1 MKSEEIEVKVERGV
15 LWVGTEAYPLR
26 NIARARTVRL
36 VPNRAW
42 AIRRFVVAIV
52 LCALLGIAGAAALR
66 LANRQSTTSAYHL
79 LHNGGTAAIVV
90 AIVLAGIAIALLFVR
105 MSRQT
110 FYALVIETAGTPRG
124 VLVSTKQAELNGLVH
139 TIMEAIHNP
148 AAPTY
153 HNHFLSYD
161 MRGAQG
167 VQIGDGNRQDNA
179 FKAA

>member
-1 MKSEEIEVKVERGV
+1 MKSTDIEVKVQQGV
-15 LWVGTEAYPLR
+15 LWVGAEAYPLR

-42 AIRRFVVAIV
+42 AMRRFVVTLV
-52 LCALLGIAGAAALR
+52 LCVLLGVAGAVALQ
-66 LANRQSTTSAYHL
+66 LANRQSSEGRYHL
-79 LHNGGTAAIVV
+79 LHNGGTAAVVV
-90 AIVLAGIAIALLFVR
+90 AVVLAAIGLVALLVR
-105 MSRQT
+105 LSRPT

-124 VLVSTKQAELNGLVH
+124 VLVSRNLAELSDLVR

-148 AAPTY
+148 ATPPY
-153 HNHFLSYD
+153 HNTFVTYD

-167 VQIGDGNRQDNA
+167 VQIGDGSRQDNA